1 MERLVL
7 KPRQPVKADIECWD
21 DDGDLQG
28 LDDMQFRHVS
38 STTTGST
45 YAGSH
50 HRDSISSRLSA
61 RSDMD
66 SSVCG
71 EEDWQVLLPTDD
83 ENSTSTAI
91 ASAKSAGIPIPA
103 NVPSSALLGGTIKRL
118 GGRRIQ
124 KVLGDDWGEDLEL
137 SKVTK
142 GSLVLKKN
150 DENYFPEALGQ
161 IGTDLLIPSGPT
173 HHQSTMSFTERMES
187 VRKTTPPINILD
199 QFRDFDEEGSF
210 GDFPTIRIP
219 KNRSARKPITLIAP
233 PSKPTK
239 DVENAEEDFEF
250 PMNGEPLKLPT
261 QRELPKTPAS
271 QQADDFDPEW
281 AEGSLGTRNG
291 GTRHDRR
298 SNPSSSISTFSP
310 SASSCLSAESEDEG
324 LDGLILPDGPIR
336 FEEALK
342 KRLQSV
348 PLDDTEKP
356 DIKPIEPTVAA
367 KEDFFAGIEIGD
379 GDVFD
384 SGKLTLNRNIKHKAA
399 RQTSPAR
406 RTAMT
411 LTFTN
416 KAQPGLT
423 RIPKL
428 TGSDRTRP
436 KLEPVS
442 ESGGPIP
449 KYHRSQSRVGGH
461 SSQPSVT
468 NIPCPATPSSSHLVA
483 PSTPSRRGLSTKSS
497 RDRLRPEGTTNPA
510 QYLRV
515 KRSMPGLRNQPSPS
529 RPQQNHQ
536 RPPSRGELGN
546 RQAPPSRPKT
556 PVDRSGAESSLGIS
570 RKPPIP
576 FLPAG
581 TLHAQSHHINI
592 KPHRQFNR
600 PNSSDSNEAVPLN
613 RPLSRL
619 SNQHHRPTTPP
630 RRDLAP
636 ESLAREAASKHTL
649 TKPTRRRA
657 FGDGTELEVFD
668 DLPTSAS
675 AESRFVRQPARGVP
689 KPTVSR
695 TKLNLLHPNRSTTSL
710 ADSSTPKIQ
719 TPLSP
724 TKSDATPRFARDTNA
739 SRLAREQRIG
749 SVGATL
755 HANPSLPTVREG
767 GPLTSI
773 GTNWKAHVAAKGLNS
788 SNVSRSKRAK
798 VPPRKPQ
805 LIKTMG
811 DGYNTPPNSQ
821 GMRWNS
827 TLFKWEGNEN
837 ALASFDASAPPPR
850 SPKHMSGNG
859 GAKAAPALI
868 ANVGAS
874 KGVQVVG
881 GMVFDPQRMCWLK
894 MAPSHASHHRFGTT
908 SSPRSVDTFDDDEDP
923 FAGLDD
929 LDESKDR
936 KSAVSHG
943 GGPDD
948 DLSSMGGSKGL
959 ADDEWLVGEE
969 FDVGPEFVKRQRTE
983 EENWR
988 RKVEGWVGKGIREEG
1003 CETGYEG
1010 EDWRWALRDKVEK
1023 VELL

>member
-1 MERLVL
+1 MERLIL
-7 KPRQPVKADIECWD
+7 KPRQPVQADIECWD
-21 DDGDLQG
+21 DDEDLQG
-28 LDDMQFRHVS
+28 VDDIHFRHVS
-38 STTTGST
+38 STTIGST
-45 YAGSH
+45 HASH
-50 HRDSISSRLSA
+50 HRDSISSRLSLK
-61 RSDMD
+61 SDRD
-66 SSVCG
+66 ASVAG
-71 EEDWQVLLPTDD
+71 EEDWHVLLPTDD
-83 ENSTSTAI
+83 EKSTSNAI

-137 SKVTK
+137 SNVGK
-142 GSLVLKKN
+142 GGLVLKKK
-150 DENYFPEALGQ
+150 DRSDFPDVLESFGA
-161 IGTDLLIPSGPT
+161 DIPNSSSPT
-173 HHQSTMSFTERMES
+173 NQQPKMSFTERINSAKNE
-187 VRKTTPPINILD
+187 KLPKNILD
-199 QFRDFDEEGSF
+199 HFRDFDEEGSF
-210 GDFPTIRIP
+210 GDFPTIKIP
-219 KNRSARKPITLIAP
+219 KNRPARTPITLIAP
-233 PSKPTK
+233 PSKPSN
-239 DVENAEEDFEF
+239 DVEDIEDDLEF
-250 PMNGEPLKLPT
+250 PANGEPLRLST

-271 QQADDFDPEW
+271 QHMDDFDLEW

-291 GTRHDRR
+291 GTRHDGR
-298 SNPSSSISTFSP
+298 SNPSSSMSAFSP

-324 LDGLILPDGPIR
+324 LDGLVLPDGPIQ

-348 PLDDTEKP
+348 PLHEAEKP
-356 DIKPIEPTVAA
+356 QLKPVEPTAA
-367 KEDFFAGIEIGD
+367 SNEDFFAGIDIGD

-384 SGKLTLNRNIKHKAA
+384 SSKLTLNRNIKVKAA

-416 KAQPGLT
+416 KLQPGVT

-436 KLEPVS
+436 KLEPVL

-449 KYHRSQSRVGGH
+449 KYHRTQSRVGGH
-461 SSQPSVT
+461 SNQPSAT
-468 NIPCPATPSSSHLVA
+468 NIPGPSTPSSSHLVA
-483 PSTPSRRGLSTKSS
+483 PSTPSRRGLTTKSS
-497 RDRLRPEGTTNPA
+497 RDQLRAEGPTNPT

-515 KRSMPGLRNQPSPS
+515 KRSMPALKTQPSPS
-529 RPQQNHQ
+529 RPPLNYQ

-556 PVDRSGAESSLGIS
+556 PVDRSGAESSLANS
-570 RKPPIP
+570 RKPPVP

-581 TLHAQSHHINI
+581 QLHAQSHHVSI

-600 PNSSDSNEAVPLN
+600 PNSSDSNEAMPLN

-619 SNQHHRPTTPP
+619 SNPHHRPSTPP
-630 RRDLAP
+630 RRDVAP

-649 TKPTRRRA
+649 TRPTRRRA
-657 FGDGTELEVFD
+657 FGDGTELEIFD

-675 AESRFVRQPARGVP
+675 TESKFVRQPTRGVP
-689 KPTVSR
+689 KSAPSR

-710 ADSSTPKIQ
+710 ADSSTPGTQ

-724 TKSDATPRFARDTNA
+724 TKTDLTPRFARDTNA

-755 HANPSLPTVREG
+755 HANSNLPTVREG

-788 SNVSRSKRAK
+788 PNVSRPKRGK

-805 LIKTMG
+805 LIKSMG
-811 DGYNTPPNSQ
+811 DGSNTPKNSQ

-827 TLFKWEGNEN
+827 ALFKWEGNEN
-837 ALASFDASAPPPR
+837 ALASFDSSIPPPR
-850 SPKHMSGNG
+850 SPKYMSGNG
-859 GAKAAPALI
+859 GPKAAPALI

-894 MAPSHASHHRFGTT
+894 MAPSHTSHHRFGAT
-908 SSPRSVDTFDDDEDP
+908 SSPRSTGTVDDDEDP

-929 LDESKDR
+929 LDDSRDR
-936 KSAVSHG
+936 KSVLSHG
-943 GGPDD
+943 AGLED
-948 DLSSMGGSKGL
+948 DLSSIGGSKGL

-969 FDVGPEFVKRQRTE
+969 FDVGPEFIKRQRTE

-1010 EDWRWALRDKVEK
+1010 DNWRWALRDKVEK
-1023 VELL
+1023 FEIL

>member
-1 MERLVL
+1 MERLIL
-7 KPRQPVKADIECWD
+7 KPRQPVQPDIECWD
-21 DDGDLQG
+21 DDEDLQG
-28 LDDMQFRHVS
+28 LDDIQFRHA
-38 STTTGST
+38 STTTIGST
-45 YAGSH
+45 HASH
-50 HRDSISSRLSA
+50 HRDSFSSRVSL
-61 RSDMD
+61 RSDRD
-66 SSVCG
+66 SSIGG
-71 EEDWQVLLPTDD
+71 EEDWHVLLPTDD
-83 ENSTSTAI
+83 EKSTSTAI

-137 SKVTK
+137 SNIGK
-142 GSLVLKKN
+142 GGLVLKKKDRN
-150 DENYFPEALGQ
+150 EFPEVLGSL
-161 IGTDLLIPSGPT
+161 GADLPISSSPT
-173 HHQSTMSFTERMES
+173 NHQPKMSFTERIEAAKNEKLPM
-187 VRKTTPPINILD
+187 NILD
-199 QFRDFDEEGSF
+199 HFRDYDEEGSF

-233 PSKPTK
+233 PSKPNNE
-239 DVENAEEDFEF
+239 VEDIEEDLEF
-250 PMNGEPLKLPT
+250 PTNGEPLRLST

-271 QQADDFDPEW
+271 QQTDDFDAEW

-291 GTRHDRR
+291 GTQHDGR
-298 SNPSSSISTFSP
+298 SNPSSSISAFSP

-324 LDGLILPDGPIR
+324 LEGLVLPDGPIK

-342 KRLQSV
+342 KRLQNV
-348 PLDDTEKP
+348 PLNEVEKP
-356 DIKPIEPTVAA
+356 VSKPVEPMAA
-367 KEDFFAGIEIGD
+367 SEEDFFAGIEIGD

-384 SGKLTLNRNIKHKAA
+384 SSKLTLNRNIKHKAA
-399 RQTSPAR
+399 RQTSPSR
-406 RTAMT
+406 RTATT

-416 KAQPGLT
+416 KLQPGLT

-449 KYHRSQSRVGGH
+449 KYHRIQTRAGGH
-461 SSQPSVT
+461 SSQPSAT
-468 NIPCPATPSSSHLVA
+468 SIPAPSTPHSSHLVP
-483 PSTPSRRGLSTKSS
+483 PSTPSRRGLTNKSS
-497 RDRLRPEGTTNPA
+497 REHLRAEAPTNPA

-515 KRSMPGLRNQPSPS
+515 KRSMPALRSQPSPS
-529 RPQQNHQ
+529 RPQQNYQ
-536 RPPSRGELGN
+536 RPPSRGELGS

-556 PVDRSGAESSLGIS
+556 PVERSGADTSLASS
-570 RKPPIP
+570 RKPPVP

-581 TLHAQSHHINI
+581 TLHAQSHHISI

-600 PNSSDSNEAVPLN
+600 PHSSDSNEALPLN

-619 SNQHHRPTTPP
+619 SNPHHRPITPP

-649 TKPTRRRA
+649 TRPTRRRA
-657 FGDGTELEVFD
+657 FGDGTELEIFD

-675 AESRFVRQPARGVP
+675 IESKFVRQPARGVL
-689 KPTVSR
+689 KPTSSR
-695 TKLNLLHPNRSTTSL
+695 TKFNLLHPNRSTTSL
-710 ADSSTPKIQ
+710 ADSTTPGTQ

-724 TKSDATPRFARDTNA
+724 TKSDVTPRFARDTNA

-755 HANPSLPTVREG
+755 HANPGLPTVREG

-773 GTNWKAHVAAKGLNS
+773 GTNWKAHVAAKG
-788 SNVSRSKRAK
+788 SNTTNASRSKRGK

-805 LIKTMG
+805 LIKSMG
-811 DGYNTPPNSQ
+811 DGTNTPKSSQ

-837 ALASFDASAPPPR
+837 ALASFDSSIPSSR
-850 SPKHMSGNG
+850 SPKHMNGNG
-859 GAKAAPALI
+859 GPKAAPALI

-894 MAPSHASHHRFGTT
+894 MAPSHASHHRFGATP
-908 SSPRSVDTFDDDEDP
+908 SPRSTGTIDDDEDP

-929 LDESKDR
+929 LDDSKDR
-936 KSAVSHG
+936 KSILGHG
-943 GGPDD
+943 VGLED
-948 DLSSMGGSKGL
+948 DLSSLGGSKGL

-969 FDVGPEFVKRQRTE
+969 FDVGPEFIKRQRTE

-988 RKVEGWVGKGIREEG
+988 RKVEGWVGKGLREEG
-1003 CETGYEG
+1003 CEAGCEG
-1010 EDWRWALRDKVEK
+1010 ENWRWALRDKLEK
-1023 VELL
+1023 VEIL

>member
-1 MERLVL
+1 MERLIL
-7 KPRQPVKADIECWD
+7 KPRQPVQADIECWD

-38 STTTGST
+38 STTIGS
-45 YAGSH
+45 AHASH
-50 HRDSISSRLSA
+50 HRDSISSRLST
-61 RSDMD
+61 RSDRD
-66 SSVCG
+66 SSVGG

-91 ASAKSAGIPIPA
+91 ASAKSAGIPIPE

-137 SKVTK
+137 SNVEK
-142 GSLVLKKN
+142 GGLVLKKKDGN
-150 DENYFPEALGQ
+150 DFPEALGQ
-161 IGTDLLIPSGPT
+161 FDADLPISSSPT
-173 HHQSTMSFTERMES
+173 NHQSRMSFTERMES
-187 VRKTTPPINILD
+187 ARKGRPPINILD
-199 QFRDFDEEGSF
+199 HFRDYDEEGSF
-210 GDFPTIRIP
+210 GDFPTIKIP
-219 KNRSARKPITLIAP
+219 KNRSGRKPITLIAP
-233 PSKPTK
+233 PSKLAK
-239 DVENAEEDFEF
+239 DVEDIEEDLEF
-250 PMNGEPLKLPT
+250 PTNGEPLRLST

-271 QQADDFDPEW
+271 QQTDDFDTEW

-291 GTRHDRR
+291 GTRHDGR
-298 SNPSSSISTFSP
+298 SNPSSSISAFSP

-324 LDGLILPDGPIR
+324 LDGLVLPDGPIK

-342 KRLQSV
+342 KRLQNV
-348 PLDDTEKP
+348 PLNDPEKP
-356 DIKPIEPTVAA
+356 ELKPIEPTAA
-367 KEDFFAGIEIGD
+367 PNEDFFAGIEIGD

-416 KAQPGLT
+416 KLQPGLT
-423 RIPKL
+423 KIPKL

-468 NIPCPATPSSSHLVA
+468 NIPGPSTPSSSHLVA
-483 PSTPSRRGLSTKSS
+483 PSTPSRRGLTTKSS
-497 RDRLRPEGTTNPA
+497 RDHLRAEGTTNPT

-515 KRSMPGLRNQPSPS
+515 KRSMPALRSQPSPS
-529 RPQQNHQ
+529 RPQQNYQ
-536 RPPSRGELGN
+536 RPPSRGEIGN

-556 PVDRSGAESSLGIS
+556 PVDRSGAESSLAIS

-619 SNQHHRPTTPP
+619 SNPHHRPTTPP

-636 ESLAREAASKHTL
+636 ESLAREAASKHML

-675 AESRFVRQPARGVP
+675 TELRFVRQPARLVP
-689 KPTVSR
+689 KPTSSR

-710 ADSSTPKIQ
+710 ADSSTPTTQ

-724 TKSDATPRFARDTNA
+724 TKSDITPRFARDTNA

-755 HANPSLPTVREG
+755 HANPGLPTVREG

-788 SNVSRSKRAK
+788 PNVSRSKRAK

-805 LIKTMG
+805 LIKPMG
-811 DGYNTPPNSQ
+811 DGTNTPKNSQ

-837 ALASFDASAPPPR
+837 ALASFDASIPPPR

-859 GAKAAPALI
+859 GPKAAPALI

-894 MAPSHASHHRFGTT
+894 MAPSHASHHRFGAT
-908 SSPRSVDTFDDDEDP
+908 SSPRSTGTVDDDEDP

-929 LDESKDR
+929 LDEGKDR
-936 KSAVSHG
+936 KSLLGHGRGLEDDVS
-943 GGPDD
+943 
-948 DLSSMGGSKGL
+948 SIGGSKGL

-969 FDVGPEFVKRQRTE
+969 FDVGPEFIKRQRTE

-1023 VELL
+1023 VEII

>member
-1 MERLVL
+1 MEPLTL
-7 KPRQPVKADIECWD
+7 KPRQPVKPAIECWD

-28 LDDMQFRHVS
+28 LDDLQFRQVS
-38 STTTGST
+38 STTIGS
-45 YAGSH
+45 AHLSG
-50 HRDSISSRLSA
+50 HRDSVSSHRSA
-61 RSDMD
+61 RSDRD
-66 SSVCG
+66 SSVGG
-71 EEDWQVLLPTDD
+71 EEDWHVLLPTDD
-83 ENSTSTAI
+83 EKSTTTAI
-91 ASAKSAGIPIPA
+91 ASAKKAGIPIPD

-124 KVLGDDWGEDLEL
+124 KILVDDWGEDLEL
-137 SKVTK
+137 SKVEK
-142 GSLVLKKN
+142 GGLVLKKN
-150 DENYFPEALGQ
+150 DGSHFPEAIGQ
-161 IGTDLLIPSGPT
+161 ISADLLPSSPT
-173 HHQSTMSFTERMES
+173 PNQLTMLFNEVME
-187 VRKTTPPINILD
+187 PAGLPMNILD
-199 QFRDFDEEGSF
+199 QFRDYDEEDSC
-210 GDFPTIRIP
+210 GDFPTIKVR

-233 PSKPTK
+233 PSKTTR
-239 DVENAEEDFEF
+239 DVEDIEEDLEF
-250 PMNGEPLKLPT
+250 PNNGEPLRLST

-271 QQADDFDPEW
+271 QQAEDFDSEW

-291 GTRHDRR
+291 GTRHDGR
-298 SNPSSSISTFSP
+298 SNPSSSISAFSP

-324 LDGLILPDGPIR
+324 LDGLVLPDGPIR

-342 KRLQSV
+342 KRLQNM
-348 PLDDTEKP
+348 PLNDVEKSEV
-356 DIKPIEPTVAA
+356 KPIEPMPP
-367 KEDFFAGIEIGD
+367 KDDFFTGIEIGD

-384 SGKLTLNRNIKHKAA
+384 SGKLTLNRNIKHKTA

-428 TGSDRTRP
+428 TGSDRARP

-461 SSQPSVT
+461 SAQPSLSS
-468 NIPCPATPSSSHLVA
+468 IPAPSTPSSSHLAA
-483 PSTPSRRGLSTKSS
+483 PATPSRRGLSAKSS
-497 RDRLRPEGTTNPA
+497 RDHLRADATTNPA
-510 QYLRV
+510 QYLKV
-515 KRSMPGLRNQPSPS
+515 KRSMPALRNQPSPNRS
-529 RPQQNHQ
+529 QQNYN

-546 RQAPPSRPKT
+546 RQAAPSRPKS
-556 PVDRSGAESSLGIS
+556 PFDRSGADSSMGIS

-581 TLHAQSHHINI
+581 TSHAQSHHINS
-592 KPHRQFNR
+592 KHHRQFNR
-600 PNSSDSNEAVPLN
+600 PTSSDSNEALPLN

-619 SNQHHRPTTPP
+619 SNPNHRPSTPP
-630 RRDLAP
+630 RKDVAP
-636 ESLAREAASKHTL
+636 ESLAREAAAKRTL
-649 TKPTRRRA
+649 TRPTRRRA
-657 FGDGTELEVFD
+657 FGDGSELEVFD

-675 AESRFVRQPARGVP
+675 MESKFVRQPARGGSRP
-689 KPTVSR
+689 SSSR
-695 TKLNLLHPNRSTTSL
+695 TKLNLLHPNRSTTSI
-710 ADSSTPKIQ
+710 ADSSVAATQ

-724 TKSDATPRFARDTNA
+724 TKSDVTPRFARDTNA
-739 SRLAREQRIG
+739 SRLAREQRMG

-755 HANPSLPTVREG
+755 HANPGLPTVREG

-773 GTNWKAHVAAKGLNS
+773 GTNWKAHVAAKGLAS
-788 SNVSRSKRAK
+788 PSASRSKRAK

-805 LIKTMG
+805 LIKSMG
-811 DGYNTPPNSQ
+811 DSTNTPKHSQ
-821 GMRWNS
+821 GMRWNPS
-827 TLFKWEGNEN
+827 LFKWEGNEN
-837 ALASFDASAPPPR
+837 ALAPFDASIPPSH
-850 SPKHMSGNG
+850 SPKHMTGNG
-859 GAKAAPALI
+859 GSKAAPALI

-894 MAPSHASHHRFGTT
+894 MAPAHATHYRFGSTP
-908 SSPRSVDTFDDDEDP
+908 SPRSTDTVDEDEDP

-929 LDESKDR
+929 LDEGKDR
-936 KSAVSHG
+936 KAMLGLGVELE
-943 GGPDD
+943 D

-969 FDVGPEFVKRQRTE
+969 FDVGPEFIKRQRTE
-983 EENWR
+983 EEKWR
-988 RKVEGWVGKGIREEG
+988 RKVEGWVGKGIREQG

-1023 VELL
+1023 VEFR

>member
-1 MERLVL
+1 M
-7 KPRQPVKADIECWD
+7 KPRQTVQADIECWD
-21 DDGDLQG
+21 DDEDLQG
-28 LDDMQFRHVS
+28 LDDIQFRHVS
-38 STTTGST
+38 TTTVAST
-45 YAGSH
+45 HTSH
-50 HRDSISSRLSA
+50 HRDSISSRLSIK
-61 RSDMD
+61 SDRD
-66 SSVCG
+66 ASVGG
-71 EEDWQVLLPTDD
+71 EEDWHVLLPTDD
-83 ENSTSTAI
+83 EKSTSSAI

-124 KVLGDDWGEDLEL
+124 KVLGDDWGEDIEL
-137 SKVTK
+137 SNIGK
-142 GSLVLKKN
+142 GGLVLKKKE
-150 DENYFPEALGQ
+150 DRIDFPDALEPFSVD
-161 IGTDLLIPSGPT
+161 TTNSPSPT
-173 HHQSTMSFTERMES
+173 NHPPKMSFTERIKSAKNE
-187 VRKTTPPINILD
+187 KLPKNILD
-199 QFRDFDEEGSF
+199 HFRDFDEEGSF
-210 GDFPTIRIP
+210 GDFPTIKIP
-219 KNRSARKPITLIAP
+219 KNRPARTPITLIAP
-233 PSKPTK
+233 PAKPSNE
-239 DVENAEEDFEF
+239 VEDIEDDLEF
-250 PMNGEPLKLPT
+250 PPNGEPLRLST

-271 QQADDFDPEW
+271 QQTDDFDMEW

-291 GTRHDRR
+291 GTRHEGR
-298 SNPSSSISTFSP
+298 SNPSSSMSAFSP

-324 LDGLILPDGPIR
+324 LDGLVLPDGPIQ

-342 KRLQSV
+342 KRLQNV
-348 PLDDTEKP
+348 PLNEAEKP
-356 DIKPIEPTVAA
+356 KLKPVEPTTASN
-367 KEDFFAGIEIGD
+367 EDFFAGIEIGD

-384 SGKLTLNRNIKHKAA
+384 SGKLTLNRNIKVKAA

-406 RTAMT
+406 RTATT

-416 KAQPGLT
+416 KLQPGAT

-442 ESGGPIP
+442 ESGGPIS
-449 KYHRSQSRVGGH
+449 KYQRTQSRVGGH
-461 SSQPSVT
+461 SSQPSAT
-468 NIPCPATPSSSHLVA
+468 NIPGPSTPSSSHLIA
-483 PSTPSRRGLSTKSS
+483 PSTPSRRGLTTKSS
-497 RDRLRPEGTTNPA
+497 RDQLRAEGPTNPA
-510 QYLRV
+510 HYLKV
-515 KRSMPGLRNQPSPS
+515 KRSMPALRSQPSPS

-556 PVDRSGAESSLGIS
+556 PVERSGVESSLAIS
-570 RKPPIP
+570 RRPPVP

-581 TLHAQSHHINI
+581 QLHAQSHHVSI
-592 KPHRQFNR
+592 KSHRQFNR
-600 PNSSDSNEAVPLN
+600 PNSSDSNEAMPLN

-619 SNQHHRPTTPP
+619 SNPHHRPSTPP

-649 TKPTRRRA
+649 TRPTRRRA
-657 FGDGTELEVFD
+657 FGDGTELEIFD

-675 AESRFVRQPARGVP
+675 TESKFVRQPTRGVP
-689 KPTVSR
+689 KPTSSR
-695 TKLNLLHPNRSTTSL
+695 TKLNLLHHNRSTTSL
-710 ADSSTPKIQ
+710 AESSTPGTQ

-724 TKSDATPRFARDTNA
+724 TKTDVTPRFARDTNA

-755 HANPSLPTVREG
+755 HANSSLPTVREG
-767 GPLTSI
+767 GPLTSL

-788 SNVSRSKRAK
+788 PNVSRSKRGK

-805 LIKTMG
+805 LIKSMG
-811 DGYNTPPNSQ
+811 DGTNTPKNSQ

-837 ALASFDASAPPPR
+837 ALASFDSSIPPPR
-850 SPKHMSGNG
+850 SPKFTSGNG
-859 GAKAAPALI
+859 GPKAAPALI

-894 MAPSHASHHRFGTT
+894 MAPSHASSHRLGAT
-908 SSPRSVDTFDDDEDP
+908 SSPRSTGTVDDDEDP

-936 KSAVSHG
+936 KSVVSHG
-943 GGPDD
+943 VGLED
-948 DLSSMGGSKGL
+948 DLSSIGGSKGL

-969 FDVGPEFVKRQRTE
+969 FDVGPEFIKRQRTE

-1010 EDWRWALRDKVEK
+1010 DNWRWALRDKVEK
-1023 VELL
+1023 FEIL